1 MLPEIISIYDL
12 PIAPDAPEEQ
22 PTIKPSFLFDFEKG
36 DFVLQNGKLVKVY
49 GVDALK
55 IWIEKNVRTEL
66 DKHKVYEGQVYGVRL
81 WDLIGQNLPQ
91 PFVESEIE
99 RELNDS
105 LLQHSAIDSLTEFNF
120 TREKSKLLVSFSV
133 NLVDGTTFEQEV
145 TY

>member
-1 MLPEIISIYDL
+1 MLPETISIYDL
-12 PIAPDAPEEQ
+12 PTTPDAPEEQ
-22 PTIKPSFLFDFEKG
+22 PIIQPSFLFDFEKG

-66 DKHKVYEGQVYGVRL
+66 DRFKVYEGQVYGVRL

-105 LLQHSAIDSLTEFNF
+105 LLQHPAIESLTEFNF
-120 TREKSKLLVSFSV
+120 TRENSKLIVSFTV
-133 NLVDGTTFEQEV
+133 NLVEGTSFNQEV